1 MTWPARPYSQACV
14 PRSRAKSGGWHT
26 VDGEAISRA
35 GLLERAE
42 RAGGVLAKPARLLI
56 RSVRQDAPLGRAGRL
71 SVLWRNL
78 ALVGVT
84 LLVQRRHN
92 MEEEK
97 KEDIKLDDA
106 ERTKCEIWTRRPEE

>member
-1 MTWPARPYSQACV
+1 MTGPARPDSQACV

-71 SVLWRNL
+71 FGFGSNL
-78 ALVGVT
+78 ALVGSH
-84 LLVQRRHN
+84 LAGAKEAQYGRR
-92 MEEEK
+92 EE
-97 KEDIKLDDA
+97 
-106 ERTKCEIWTRRPEE
+106 RRYQTR